1 MKEEQKEIDIVDIAK
16 KVWSKK
22 KLFYLTLPVTFV
34 LACLIILPVPR
45 YYTCQVKL
53 APESNEPSVS
63 GGSLSS
69 LASSFGI
76 DVGGSLLSN
85 DAISPELYPDL
96 MKSNDFSVSL
106 FDIKVK
112 SKDGKINTTYY
123 DYLDKKQKVIWWG
136 FLIESVKNLFKSKE
150 PAGQGNGNT
159 VNPFMLTKRQTE
171 IIDMIQGN
179 IKCAVDKKTDVI
191 TISATAQDPLICAVI
206 ADSIRAKLQSFIT
219 DYRTNKA
226 RIDLEYTKKL
236 YSRAKTDYIKSQN
249 VYAAYCDANYD
260 IVLKSYE
267 VKRDE
272 LENEMQ
278 LKYNIYN
285 NLSAQLQASY
295 AKVQER
301 TPAFTKLQGA
311 SVPIKPAGPKRMI
324 FVAVMLV
331 IAFFATCVYILAK
344 EDLA

>member
-16 KVWSKK
+16 KIWSKK
-22 KLFYLTLPVTFV
+22 KLFYFTLPVTFV

-76 DVGGSLLSN
+76 DVGGSMLSD

-106 FDIKVK
+106 FDIRVK

-150 PAGQGNGNT
+150 PASQGNGNT

-236 YSRAKTDYIKSQN
+236 YSQAKTDYIKSQH
-249 VYAAYCDANYD
+249 VYAAYCDANTD

-344 EDLA
+344 ED

>member
-1 MKEEQKEIDIVDIAK
+1 MKEEQKEINIIDIAK

-22 KLFYLTLPVTFV
+22 KLFYFTLPVTFI

-76 DVGGSLLSN
+76 DMGGSLLSG

-106 FDIKVK
+106 FDINVK

-123 DYLDKKQKVIWWG
+123 NYLDKKQKVIWWG
-136 FLIESVKNLFKSKE
+136 FIIESVKNLFKSKD
-150 PAGQGNGNT
+150 PSNQGNGT
-159 VNPFMLTKRQTE
+159 AANPFMLTKRQTE
-171 IIDMIQGN
+171 IIEMIQGN
-179 IKCAVDKKTDVI
+179 IKCSVDKKTDVI

-249 VYAAYCDANYD
+249 VYAAYCDANND

-267 VKRDE
+267 AKRDE

-285 NLSAQLQASY
+285 NLSTQLQASY

-331 IAFFATCVYILAK
+331 FAFFATCVYILAK
-344 EDLA
+344 ED